1 MLYIAENNFLTLN
14 NSNIKEYEARIKS
27 MKPLTS
33 AIASAIF
40 GGIGSGILSYLHD
53 HDLGKAISEVL
64 ERGTVA
70 GISSG
75 ASSFILKKY
84 GEKEIENFYKE
95 KRMRDEVKKEL
106 KKLIS
111 KEQEKKNK

>member
-1 MLYIAENNFLTLN
+1 MLYITENTFLSLN
-14 NSNIKEYEARIKS
+14 DKNIGEYEARIKS

-40 GGIGSGILSYLHD
+40 GGVGSGILSYLHD
-53 HDLGKAISEVL
+53 HDLSNAITQVI
-64 ERGTVA
+64 ERGLLSGVSA
-70 GISSG
+70 GGSTY
-75 ASSFILKKY
+75 ILKKL
-84 GEKEIENFYKE
+84 GEREVVEFYKE